1 MSATPG
7 SLVLVPSPL
16 DLGTDTEVDLRWVL
30 PQAVIERAAVL
41 NFWVVEN
48 AKSARALLKRIDRL
62 VPLAQPL
69 RALHVDELPRPRK
82 GVSRTESAEL
92 APLLAQLLAPALAGR
107 DIGLLSEAG
116 LPGVADPGAALVQ
129 SAHALGLTVE
139 PMSGPCSLVLALA
152 GSGLNGQSFAFTGY
166 LPQEPAARVL
176 RIRELESVSRRLG
189 QTQIAIETPYRN
201 EPLFKALV
209 EHLAPTTR
217 LGVASG
223 LTLPQ
228 QRCLTLPVSAWR
240 SRGAADAL
248 LGSRLPA
255 VFLWLAA

>member
-1 MSATPG
+1 MSKVLG

-16 DLGTDTEVDLRWVL
+16 DLGTDTEVDLRSVL
-30 PQAVIERAAVL
+30 PQAVIDRAASL
-41 NFWVVEN
+41 NCWVVEN

-62 VPLAQPL
+62 VPLARPL
-69 RALHVDELPRPRK
+69 QALHIDELPRPRK
-82 GVSRTESAEL
+82 GAALTEPVDL
-92 APLLAQLLAPALAGR
+92 APLLAPALAGE
-107 DIGLLSEAG
+107 DVGLLSEAG

-129 SAHALGLTVE
+129 TAHALGLTVE

-152 GSGLNGQSFAFTGY
+152 GSGLNGQSFAFNGY
-166 LPQEPAARVL
+166 LPQEPSARLL
-176 RIRELESVSRRLG
+176 RIRELESLSRRLG
-189 QTQIAIETPYRN
+189 QTQIVIETPYRN

-228 QRCLTLPVSAWR
+228 RRCLTLPVSAWR
-240 SRGAADAL
+240 SRGAADPL
-248 LGSRLPA
+248 LRDRLPA